1 MGCTQ
6 RELQQPCSCKAKVLR
21 QITILTIFFV
31 IIAFRRITQNLFDYS
46 TVNISG
52 PPEFT
57 NIVCSN

>member
-1 MGCTQ
+1 MHST
-6 RELQQPCSCKAKVLR
+6 RTSTALFNLADVV
-21 QITILTIFFV
+21 TANNHFDIFFV
-31 IIAFRRITQNLFDYS
+31 IIAFRRITQILLNHS

>member
-1 MGCTQ
+1 MHSTRTSTALFVQSQGVT
-6 RELQQPCSCKAKVLR
+6 ANNHFDN
-21 QITILTIFFV
+21 FFV
-31 IIAFRRITQNLFDYS
+31 IIAFRTITQNLLNHS

>member
-1 MGCTQ
+1 MHSTRTSTALFVQSQGVT
-6 RELQQPCSCKAKVLR
+6 ANNHFDN
-21 QITILTIFFV
+21 FFV
-31 IIAFRRITQNLFDYS
+31 IIAFRRRTQNLFDYS